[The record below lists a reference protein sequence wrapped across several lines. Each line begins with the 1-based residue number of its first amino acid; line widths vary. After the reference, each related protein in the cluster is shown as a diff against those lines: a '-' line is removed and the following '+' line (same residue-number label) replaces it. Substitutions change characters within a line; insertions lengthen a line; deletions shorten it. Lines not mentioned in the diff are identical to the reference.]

1 VKINVCGGYVK
12 TAFIYYFGGGVEVF
26 HGAAMEVFEKKNSI
40 FENPLFYLF
49 IDNIPSCSK
58 YNL

>member
-1 VKINVCGGYVK
+1 MK